1 MDVTLGVPRGSRY
14 FQDAAGEVDLKKKAR
29 ILVVDDEAVICASC
43 SRILSGEEY
52 DVVTTQSSRQALK
65 LIEEE
70 SFDVVITDL
79 VMPEFDGM
87 KILKTVKETSP
98 DTKVI
103 LITIYATFKSAVE
116 AVKLGAFDYVAKPF
130 KPSEL
135 RTSVEKALEEKLL
148 EQARSAAAAKEK
160 EPRLPF
166 VLDNIIGYSP
176 AMQEIFATIKKVAAT
191 NSTVLIMGETG
202 TGKELIAR
210 AIHNHSHRKNMNF
223 VGVDCTAL
231 APSLLESELFGH
243 VKGSFTGAFATKPGY
258 FETANG
264 GTLFLDEIG
273 NISPDIQGKLL
284 RVLQERE
291 FTPVGG
297 SSPKKV
303 NIRLV
308 AATNKDLEGM
318 VADGTFREDLFYRL
332 YVVPMHLPSLR
343 ERKEDIE
350 PLAYYFLNIYSHEIG
365 KTITKISP
373 QAMGLLMNFDWP
385 GNVRQL
391 ENIIERMVI
400 VAESDTLKANEFP
413 QLLRD
418 SKAGAA
424 SAVPS
429 DIEELKSAKKVLRRK
444 AVVDIEK
451 LFVMRA
457 LNRNNWNVTRAAK
470 AVLMDRSNFQALMR
484 KHNIA
489 RKGKHPGD
497 GE

>member
-1 MDVTLGVPRGSRY
+1 LMK
-14 FQDAAGEVDLKKKAR
+14 EAR
-29 ILVVDDEAVICASC
+29 ILVVDDEAVICTSC
-43 SRILSGEEY
+43 ERILSGEKY
-52 DVVTTQSSRQALK
+52 DVVVTQSSRRALE

-70 SFDVVITDL
+70 AFDVVITDL

-87 KILKTVKETSP
+87 KVLKTVRETSP
-98 DTKVI
+98 ETKVI
-103 LITIYATFKSAVE
+103 MITVYASFKSAVE

-135 RTSVEKALEEKLL
+135 KTSVEKALEEKSLA
-148 EQARSAAAAKEK
+148 QARAAAGAKEK
-160 EPRLPF
+160 GPKLPF
-166 VLDNIIGYSP
+166 ILDNIIGYSP
-176 AMQEIFATIKKVAAT
+176 RMQEVFSTITKVAAT
-191 NSTVLIMGETG
+191 NSTILIMGETG

-243 VKGSFTGAFATKPGY
+243 VKGSFTGAIATKPGY

-308 AATNKDLEGM
+308 AATNKDLEEM

-332 YVVPMHLPSLR
+332 YVVPMHLPPLR

-350 PLAYYFLNIYSHEIG
+350 PLAYYFLDIYSHEIG
-365 KTITKISP
+365 KTITRISP

-400 VAESDTLKANEFP
+400 VAEGDTLEAAEFP

-418 SKAGAA
+418 SKPGAA
-424 SAVPS
+424 GAVPS
-429 DIEELKSAKKVLRRK
+429 DVEELKRVKKVLRRK
-444 AVVDIEK
+444 AVVDVEK

-457 LNRNNWNVTRAAK
+457 LNRNNWNVTRAAR
-470 AVLMDRSNFQALMR
+470 AVQMDRANFQALMR
-484 KHNIA
+484 KHNIV
-489 RKGKHPGD
+489 RRSKHPGE